1 MSAAARELLKK
12 QMIGKFRVDSIVI
25 HSLELTRDETSGF
38 SVGLEDDSDWFR
50 WRVVFEGPPDTIYFG
65 GLFTALL
72 RFPEDFPNSPPEM
85 KFETSMWHPNSKPRH
100 FHFSP
105 FSVYPDGR
113 VCISILHPPGTD
125 RFNDQERAEERW
137 RPILG
142 VESILLSVISM
153 LADPNLASP
162 ANIDAAVQMKNEP
175 DAYKKRVRLLVRKS
189 IEG

>member
-1 MSAAARELLKK
+1 MGSVARELLKK
-12 QMIGKFRVDSIVI
+12 QMI
-25 HSLELTRDETSGF
+25 ELTRDETSGF

-50 WRVVFEGPPDTIYFG
+50 WRVVFEGPPDTIYYG

-85 KFETSMWHPNSKPRH
+85 RFLTEMWHPNI
-100 FHFSP
+100 
-105 FSVYPDGR
+105 YADGR

-142 VESILLSVISM
+142 IEAILLSVISM

-175 DAYKKRVRLLVRKS
+175 DIYKKRVRALVRRS
-189 IEG
+189 VEE